1 MKKNNYIKTA
11 KEAAAKQIR
20 ELKKINSVFGKS
32 FVDSIELIL
41 NCRGKVITAGIGKS
55 GLIARKVSATLA
67 SIGVPS
73 FYLNPG
79 EANHGDLGQID
90 KRDVLL
96 VFSYSG
102 NTYEITNMLKYAN
115 RFNIKIIGVASKK
128 DSLLIK
134 ASDVK
139 ILLPNVKEADPTK
152 MVQQVLQL

>member
-79 EANHGDLGQID
+79 EANHGDLGQI
-90 KRDVLL
+90 
-96 VFSYSG
+96 
-102 NTYEITNMLKYAN
+102 EI
-115 RFNIKIIGVASKK
+115 
-128 DSLLIK
+128 
-134 ASDVK
+134 
-139 ILLPNVKEADPTK
+139 KE
-152 MVQQVLQL
+152 MCF

>member
-1 MKKNNYIKTA
+1 MVLNLIYLNINEKNNYIKTA

-128 DSLLIK
+128 I
-134 ASDVK
+134 VY
-139 ILLPNVKEADPTK
+139 
-152 MVQQVLQL
+152 